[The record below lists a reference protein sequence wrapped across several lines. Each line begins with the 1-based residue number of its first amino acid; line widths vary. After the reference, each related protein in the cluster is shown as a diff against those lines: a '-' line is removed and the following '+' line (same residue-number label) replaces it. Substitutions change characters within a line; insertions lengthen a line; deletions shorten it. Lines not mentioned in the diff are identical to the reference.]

1 MQVLVDHFLD
11 YLILERGLSG
21 NTREAYAADL
31 HAFLAN
37 LHSEKVSSINAVTR
51 DNILAFLMEG
61 KRAGLK
67 TSTLSRR
74 LVAIKVFFRYLEQES
89 LIRENITDSMEGP
102 KLWKVLPDTLTSK
115 EIDRLLA
122 APDLKTRF
130 GIRDRAILETFYAT
144 GIRVSELA
152 ALKIDSIHADEGYLR
167 CTGKGRKE
175 RVVPIGEHALS
186 SIQRYTSELRAK
198 MTDDTENRILFL
210 TNRKGEFSRKT
221 LWVLIRKYA
230 RLAGI
235 NKRVSPHTLRHSFA
249 THLLANG
256 APLRVIQEML
266 GHADIATTQIYT
278 HVDQSRLMSI
288 HQSYHPRA

>member
-11 YLILERGLSG
+11 YLTLERGLSA

-31 HAFLAN
+31 HAFLAH
-37 LHSEKVSSINAVTR
+37 LCSKKIDSVNALTR
-51 DNILAFLMEG
+51 DHIIAFLMTG
-61 KRAGLK
+61 KKSGLK

-89 LIRENITDSMEGP
+89 LVSENITDSMEGP
-102 KLWKVLPDTLTSK
+102 KLWKVLPETLTFK
-115 EIDRLLA
+115 EVNRLLA
-122 APDLKTRF
+122 APDMKKRF
-130 GIRDRAILETFYAT
+130 GIRDKAILETFYAT
-144 GIRVSELA
+144 GLRVSELA

-167 CTGKGRKE
+167 CIGKGRKE

-186 SIQRYTSELRAK
+186 YIHRYTTELRAK
-198 MTDDTENRILFL
+198 MTDDDNRILFL
-210 TNRKGEFSRKT
+210 TNRKDQFSRKT

-230 RLAGI
+230 RQAGI
-235 NKRVSPHTLRHSFA
+235 NKKVSPHTLRHSFA

-278 HVDQSRLMSI
+278 HVDKSRLMSI
-288 HQSYHPRA
+288 HQSFHPRS